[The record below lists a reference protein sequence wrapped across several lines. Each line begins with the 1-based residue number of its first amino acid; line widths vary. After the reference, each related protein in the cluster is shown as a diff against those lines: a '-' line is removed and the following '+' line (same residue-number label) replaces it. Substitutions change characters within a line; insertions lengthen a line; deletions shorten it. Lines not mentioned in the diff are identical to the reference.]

1 MISFR
6 KDTSFPY
13 LKIARE
19 NGVPYAKVLR
29 LAQRLKVSQLSE
41 IDYLTDRWLIA
52 LIVRAMD
59 AEQDRRKAAK
69 EIA

>member
-19 NGVPYAKVLR
+19 NGVPYAKVLH
-29 LAQRLKVSQLSE
+29 
-41 IDYLTDRWLIA
+41 IA
-52 LIVRAMD
+52 GVIEGGAIPSGPTASDPLVKLIVAAAK
-59 AEQDRRKAAK
+59 AEQARRAS
-69 EIA
+69 